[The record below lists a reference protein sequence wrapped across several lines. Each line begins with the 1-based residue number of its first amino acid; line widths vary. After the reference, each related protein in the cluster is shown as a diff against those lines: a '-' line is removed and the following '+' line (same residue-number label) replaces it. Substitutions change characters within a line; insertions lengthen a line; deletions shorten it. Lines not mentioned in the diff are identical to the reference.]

1 MNNLKIDQAMA
12 YVRKLSDKNNGDV
25 PDWNKYQELVK
36 AELSGPYDP
45 KYKMPQEY
53 YYAYLR
59 GKGMTH
65 AECLERM
72 GIAVRKEQGSKEKKS
87 FWKFW

>member
-1 MNNLKIDQAMA
+1 MDNLKIDQAIA
-12 YVRKLSDKNNGDV
+12 FVRKLSDKNKGEV
-25 PDWNKYQELVK
+25 PDWNKFQELVK
-36 AELSGPYDP
+36 AQLSGPYDP

-59 GKGMTH
+59 AKGMSH
-65 AECLERM
+65 HECLERM
-72 GIAVRKEQGSKEKKS
+72 GIPDHKSAAVKQKKS